1 MHATSVVS
9 RLVTIAALGLAVG
22 CSDDATGDTRDARCP
37 APVAAENGTALPRS
51 LGLESLGTVTKVVRQ
66 RGFVNVTAVTAG
78 TLQELHTRFSRELR
92 AAGFAIVGAENEI
105 IEADVFFARGQ
116 HTTGGVKF
124 IKTACGDRVRVQLFV
139 GRTPA
144 DSG

>member
-1 MHATSVVS
+1 MHATSVVT
-9 RLVTIAALGLAVG
+9 RLVMIAGLGLAFG
-22 CSDDATGDTRDARCP
+22 CSGDATAGAGHARCP
-37 APVAAENGTALPRS
+37 TPVAAENASALPRS

-66 RGFVNVTAVTAG
+66 RGFVNATAITEG
-78 TLQELHTRFSRELR
+78 TLQDLHTRFSRELR

-116 HTTGGVKF
+116 HTTGGVKL

-139 GRTPA
+139 GSTPA
-144 DSG
+144 NSG